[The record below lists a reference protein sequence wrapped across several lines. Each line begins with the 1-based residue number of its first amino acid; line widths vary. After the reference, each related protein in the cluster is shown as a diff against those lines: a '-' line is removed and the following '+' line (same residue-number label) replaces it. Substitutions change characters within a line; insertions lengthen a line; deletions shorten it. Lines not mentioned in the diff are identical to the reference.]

1 MKNWNYIYKD
11 MSLIPHERNNIDQF
25 FSKEKFVLDTC
36 QQINKDLAGLVQF
49 EPNISVDIDENVLD
63 QLVNILKDIL
73 LQMDSAKIQQF
84 IYKVDLKE
92 SAFIRA
98 VSQED
103 DFQNLALLIIEREA
117 QKVYLRHKFSP

>member
-1 MKNWNYIYKD
+1 

>member
-1 MKNWNYIYKD
+1 MD

-36 QQINKDLAGLVQF
+36 LQINKDLSGLVQY
-49 EPNISVDIDENVLD
+49 EPDIQVDLDNNILD

-92 SAFIRA
+92 STFIRS
-98 VSQED
+98 VSEDD
-103 DFQNLALLIIEREA
+103 DFQNLAFLIIEREA